1 VPHASIRRKA
11 CAKSDRRGAAPAALL
26 LSALLALAP
35 MAAHAAEPWE
45 DKLFN
50 PKAAADDVVLPM
62 PCGGAMAF
70 RKVMVPGDSVYADYQ
85 VTVGAQDEAHGF
97 AEGARAAYVAGS
109 FAEGKNQRYFL
120 MAKYEVSEAQYDAV
134 MAGECPARPS
144 MAKRLPKA
152 EIGWVDAVTFADRY
166 SQWLRKNAVKQLPK
180 EEGESGYVRLP
191 TEVEWEFAARGG
203 IKVSPSE
210 FNERLFPMPEG
221 MARHVW
227 FAGTQSANGKPQLTG
242 LLQPNPLGLHDMLGN
257 VDEIVFEPFRLS
269 RLDRLHGQVGAF
281 VVRGGNYL
289 TGEADIRAAYRQEV
303 PFYDGDAPRRAK
315 TTGLRVVVAAPVLTS
330 AEKLRAVQAAWS
342 KLGAV
347 SAPDNKTAAG
357 GKASD
362 DPLEELALL
371 AKAASDPSTKTRLQ
385 NLQASLRANIAG
397 RDEQRDRAA
406 KAGLRLG
413 AFLGRKLSDDSR
425 AVDALAKLYKSR
437 VDGGAADDPRTKSF
451 KEQLD
456 REQAVMDGNLRYYA
470 DSLIRTAEDY
480 GDDVLKRQKDIL
492 MVELQGMGLGELK
505 PYVDRYYGHVA
516 AYQKDKKVARSQWLT
531 DWNKMQ

>member
-1 VPHASIRRKA
+1 MLFASIRRKA
-11 CAKSDRRGAAPAALL
+11 CVKSDRLGLALA
-26 LSALLALAP
+26 ALLALAP
-35 MAAHAAEPWE
+35 MGAVAAETWE

-50 PKAAADDVVLPM
+50 PKPADDDVVLPL

-70 RKVMVPGDSVYADYQ
+70 RKVMVPSDSIYADYQ
-85 VTVGAQDEAHGF
+85 ITLGAQDETRGF
-97 AEGARAAYVAGS
+97 AEGARPAHVAGS
-109 FAEGKNQRYFL
+109 FSEGKSQRYYL

-134 MAGECPARPS
+134 MAGTECPSKPTMAR
-144 MAKRLPKA
+144 RLPKMEMA
-152 EIGWVDAVTFADRY
+152 WIDAVNFADRY
-166 SQWLRKNAVKQLPK
+166 SQWLRKNALAKLPK
-180 EEGESGYVRLP
+180 EEGEAGYVRLP

-221 MARHVW
+221 QARYVW

-289 TGEADIRAAYRQEV
+289 TGEPDIRSAYRQEV
-303 PFYDGDAPRRAK
+303 PFYDGEAPRRSK
-315 TTGLRVVVAAPVLTS
+315 TTGFRVVVAAPVLTS
-330 AEKLRAVQAAWS
+330 AERLRTVQAGWS

-347 SAPDNKTAAG
+347 SAPDNKAAG
-357 GKASD
+357 RAAD
-362 DPLEELALL
+362 DPLEELSLL
-371 AKAASDPSTKTRLQ
+371 SKSAADPATKTRLQ
-385 NLQASLRANIAG
+385 NLQTTLRANIAA

-406 KAGLRLG
+406 KSSLRLG

-437 VDGGAADDPRTKSF
+437 VDSGVAEDPRTKDF
-451 KEQLD
+451 KARLD
-456 REQAVMDGNLRYYA
+456 SEQAAMDGNLRYYA
-470 DSLIRTAEDY
+470 DSLIRTSEDY
-480 GDDVLKRQKDIL
+480 GDEVLKRQRDIL
-492 MVELQGMGLGELK
+492 VVELQGMGLGELK
-505 PYVDRYYGHVA
+505 PYVERHFTHVT
-516 AYQKDKKVARSQWLT
+516 AYQKDKKVARAQWLA

>member
-11 CAKSDRRGAAPAALL
+11 CATFDRFGLAVVAV
-26 LSALLALAP
+26 LSLTS
-35 MAAHAAEPWE
+35 MAAAAETWD

-50 PKAAADDVVLPM
+50 PKPADGDVVLPL

-70 RKVMVPGDSVYADYQ
+70 RKLSVPGDSLYSDYP
-85 VTVGAQDEAHGF
+85 VTVGTQDEAHGF
-97 AEGARAAYVAGS
+97 AEGARTAYVAGS
-109 FAEGKNQRYFL
+109 FSDGKTQRYLL
-120 MAKYEVSEAQYDAV
+120 MAKYEVTEAQYEAV
-134 MAGECPARPS
+134 MADGACPAKPS

-152 EIGWVDAVTFADRY
+152 ALSWIDAVNFSDRY
-166 SQWLRKNAVKQLPK
+166 SQWLRKNAAAKLPK
-180 EEGESGYVRLP
+180 EEGEIGYVRLP

-203 IKVSPSE
+203 IKMSPAE

-221 MARHVW
+221 MARYVW
-227 FAGTQSANGKPQLTG
+227 YAGTQSANGKPQLTG
-242 LLQPNPLGLHDMLGN
+242 LLQPNPLGLHDILGN
-257 VDEIVFEPFRLS
+257 VDEIVLEPFRLS

-289 TGEADIRAAYRQEV
+289 TGEQDIRAAYRQEV
-303 PFYDGDAPRRAK
+303 PFYDGDTPRRAK

-330 AEKLRAVQAAWS
+330 AERLRSAQAAWS

-347 SAPDNKTAAG
+347 SAPDNKPAAA
-357 GKASD
+357 KAAE

-371 AKAASDPSTKTRLQ
+371 AKSAADPSTKTRLL
-385 NLQASLRANIAG
+385 NLQTTLRADIAA

-406 KAGLRLG
+406 KASLRLG
-413 AFLGRKLSDDSR
+413 AFLGRKLADDSR
-425 AVDALAKLYKSR
+425 AVDTLAKLYKSR
-437 VDGGAADDPRTKSF
+437 IDSGSADDPRTKSF

-480 GDDVLKRQKDIL
+480 GTDVLKRQKEIL
-492 MVELQGMGLGELK
+492 LVELQGMGLGELK
-505 PYVDRYYGHVA
+505 PYVDRNFAHVTG
-516 AYQKDKKVARSQWLT
+516 YQKDKRVARNQWLA
-531 DWNKMQ
+531 DWNKIQ

>member
-1 VPHASIRRKA
+1 MLHASIRRKA
-11 CAKSDRRGAAPAALL
+11 CVRSDRAGFVLAALL
-26 LSALLALAP
+26 TLAP
-35 MAAHAAEPWE
+35 MAALAAPEPWD

-50 PKAAADDVVLPM
+50 PKPAEADVVLPL

-70 RKVMVPGDSVYADYQ
+70 RKVMVPSDGLYSDYP
-85 VTVGAQDEAHGF
+85 VAIGAQDDAHGF
-97 AEGARAAYVAGS
+97 TEGARTSHIAGS
-109 FAEGKNQRYFL
+109 FADGKNQRYYL

-134 MAGECPARPS
+134 MSAECPAKPS
-144 MAKRLPKA
+144 MAKRLPKG
-152 EIGWVDAVTFADRY
+152 ELSWFDAIAFADRA
-166 SQWLRKNAVKQLPK
+166 SQWLRKNASAKLPK
-180 EEGESGYVRLP
+180 EDGEAGYVRLP

-203 IKVSPSE
+203 ITVSPSE
-210 FNERLFPMPEG
+210 FSERLFPMPDG

-257 VDEIVFEPFRLS
+257 MDEIVLEPFHLS
-269 RLDRLHGQVGAF
+269 RLDRQHGQIGAF

-289 TGEADIRAAYRQEV
+289 TGESDIRAAYRQEV

-330 AEKLRAVQAAWS
+330 AERLRALQGAWS

-347 SAPDNKTAAG
+347 SAAEAKAA
-357 GKASD
+357 A

-371 AKAASDPSTKTRLQ
+371 AKAAPDPATKTRLQ
-385 NLQASLRANIAG
+385 NLQTTLRANIAA

-406 KAGLRLG
+406 KSSLRLG
-413 AFLGRKLSDDSR
+413 AFLGRKLADDSR
-425 AVDALAKLYKSR
+425 AVDALAKLYKAR
-437 VDGGAADDPRTKSF
+437 VESGSADDARTKAF
-451 KEQLD
+451 KEQWD

-480 GDDVLKRQKDIL
+480 GDDVLKRQKEIL
-492 MVELQGMGLGELK
+492 QVELQGMGLGELK
-505 PYVDRYYGHVA
+505 PYVDRHSSHVA
-516 AYQKDKKVARSQWLT
+516 AYQKDKKVARSQWLA

>member
-1 VPHASIRRKA
+1 M
-11 CAKSDRRGAAPAALL
+11 ALA
-26 LSALLALAP
+26 ALLALAP
-35 MAAHAAEPWE
+35 MAAHAAEAWE

-50 PKAAADDVVLPM
+50 PKPAADDIVLPL

-70 RKVMVPGDSVYADYQ
+70 RKVLVPGDNVYADYP
-85 VTVGAQDEAHGF
+85 VTVGAQDENHGF
-97 AEGARAAYVAGS
+97 AEGARTAHVAGA
-109 FAEGKNQRYFL
+109 FAEGKSQRYFL
-120 MAKYEVSEAQYDAV
+120 MAKYEVSEAQFEAV
-134 MAGECPARPS
+134 MAAGDCPAKPG

-152 EIGWVDAVTFADRY
+152 EIGWIDAVNFSDRY
-166 SQWLRKNAVKQLPK
+166 SQWLRKNAAAKLPK
-180 EEGESGYVRLP
+180 EEGEAGYVRLP

-203 IKVSPSE
+203 IKVAPSE

-221 MARHVW
+221 MARYVW

-257 VDEIVFEPFRLS
+257 LDEIVFEPFRLS

-289 TGEADIRAAYRQEV
+289 TGEQDIRAAYRQEV
-303 PFYDGDAPRRAK
+303 PFYEGDAPRRAK
-315 TTGLRVVVAAPVLTS
+315 TTGFRVVVAAPVLTS
-330 AEKLRAVQAAWS
+330 AEKLRNVQAAWS

-347 SAPDNKTAAG
+347 SAPDNKAAA

-371 AKAASDPSTKTRLQ
+371 AKAASDPATKTRLQ
-385 NLQASLRANIAG
+385 NLQTALRANIAG

-406 KAGLRLG
+406 KASLRLG
-413 AFLGRKLSDDSR
+413 AFLGRKLADDSR
-425 AVDALAKLYKSR
+425 AVDALAKLYKAR
-437 VDGGAADDPRTKSF
+437 VDGGSADDPRTKAF

-480 GDDVLKRQKDIL
+480 GDDVLKRQKEIL
-492 MVELQGMGLGELK
+492 LVELQGMGLGELK
-505 PYVDRYYGHVA
+505 PYVDRHSGHVA
-516 AYQKDKKVARSQWLT
+516 AYQKDKKVARLQWLA